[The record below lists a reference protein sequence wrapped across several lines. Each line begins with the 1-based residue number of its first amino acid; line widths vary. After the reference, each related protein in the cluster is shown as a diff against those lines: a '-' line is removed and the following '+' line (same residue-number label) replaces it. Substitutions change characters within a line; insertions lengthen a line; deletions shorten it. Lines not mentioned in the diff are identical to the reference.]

1 MYNLMVMVGSKLVG
15 KSVILND
22 FEYLIKSSSPNSSKL
37 ELIESI
43 GSATQVLLKKDTT
56 VELDGA
62 RPPHISLIMSLRDL
76 KFDALRQK
84 II

>member
-1 MYNLMVMVGSKLVG
+1 MHDLIVMVGSKFLG
-15 KSVILND
+15 KSRTLND
-22 FEYLIKSSSPNSSKL
+22 FECLIKLISSNSSKL

-43 GSATQVLLKKDTT
+43 GSATQVLLKKNPT

-62 RPPHISLIMSLRDL
+62 RPPHIRLIMSMMDL
-76 KFDALRQK
+76 KFDTLRQK